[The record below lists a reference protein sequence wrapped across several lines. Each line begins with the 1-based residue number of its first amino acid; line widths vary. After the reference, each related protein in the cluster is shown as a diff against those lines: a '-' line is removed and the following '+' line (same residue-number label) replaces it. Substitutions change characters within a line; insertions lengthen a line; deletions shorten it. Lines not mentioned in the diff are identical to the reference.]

1 MLKHPDIDVQ
11 ALVEMLE
18 GQRDNAMVQAAAL
31 FRENTELKQKLAE
44 YDNRTDNS
52 ENCVIPPNSMKPC
65 CCRLAGQFKNCKTG

>member
-44 YDNRTDNS
+44 LSKEMANAADQVNDTQGA
-52 ENCVIPPNSMKPC
+52 E
-65 CCRLAGQFKNCKTG
+65 AEHQG

>member
-18 GQRDNAMVQAAAL
+18 GQRDNAMVQTAAL

-44 YDNRTDNS
+44 MSKEMANATDQINDTQG
-52 ENCVIPPNSMKPC
+52 NV
-65 CCRLAGQFKNCKTG
+65 

>member
-31 FRENTELKQKLAE
+31 FRENTELKQKLAKLSKE
-44 YDNRTDNS
+44 MANAADQVNDTQGAES
-52 ENCVIPPNSMKPC
+52 EHQ
-65 CCRLAGQFKNCKTG
+65 G

>member
-1 MLKHPDIDVQ
+1 MLKHPDIEVQ

-31 FRENTELKQKLAE
+31 FRENTELKKKLTE

-52 ENCVIPPNSMKPC
+52 EN
-65 CCRLAGQFKNCKTG
+65 

>member
-31 FRENTELKQKLAE
+31 YRENTELKQKLAKLSKE
-44 YDNRTDNS
+44 MANAANQVNDTQGVES
-52 ENCVIPPNSMKPC
+52 EHQ
-65 CCRLAGQFKNCKTG
+65 G

>member
-31 FRENTELKQKLAE
+31 FRENTELKQKLAKLSKE
-44 YDNRTDNS
+44 MANAADQINDTQS
-52 ENCVIPPNSMKPC
+52 AES
-65 CCRLAGQFKNCKTG
+65 

>member
-31 FRENTELKQKLAE
+31 FRENTELKQKLAKLSKE
-44 YDNRTDNS
+44 MANATDQVNDTQGAES
-52 ENCVIPPNSMKPC
+52 
-65 CCRLAGQFKNCKTG
+65 